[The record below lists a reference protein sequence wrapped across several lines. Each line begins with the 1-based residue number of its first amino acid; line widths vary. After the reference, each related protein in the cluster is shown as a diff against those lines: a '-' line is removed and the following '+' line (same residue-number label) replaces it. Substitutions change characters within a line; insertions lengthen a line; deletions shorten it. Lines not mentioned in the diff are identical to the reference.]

1 MVTALECCQ
10 EGCEFKPYLKHSSLK
25 KIPGLG
31 IERHMTSADAIS
43 DKLVWILFFSNV
55 DSS

>member
-43 DKLVWILFFSNV
+43 DKLV
-55 DSS
+55 